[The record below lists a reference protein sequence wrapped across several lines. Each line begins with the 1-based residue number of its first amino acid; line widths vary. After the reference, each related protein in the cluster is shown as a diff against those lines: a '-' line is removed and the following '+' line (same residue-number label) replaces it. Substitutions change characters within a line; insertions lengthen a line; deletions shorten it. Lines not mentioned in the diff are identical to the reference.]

1 MNFLLI
7 IALFKIIFIKSNK
20 ILSLYYDID
29 VGRPNPEFVFP
40 KEDINYKTYFNTYL
54 PFSIFDTDFY
64 HLIQSQIINSTVI
77 RYKEKYRAD
86 YYITDISIGKHIVT
100 QFPLFLS
107 RDSITHFGDQ
117 GIALG
122 YHFQNEDMSV
132 VHRLYKDKIIDNL
145 RFAFNVD
152 NKQGEFH
159 FGGLPEHA
167 NIVNK
172 GSIKIDES
180 LPTWG
185 FHISNIKY
193 GGVDYKMN
201 LPSIIHTG
209 EYAMIYSSDVIN
221 LMINTLLK
229 TEIEEEKCS
238 VGTKVQYNESYFHCI
253 EEVLIGK
260 EIEFTFNNDM
270 TIHLNFSSLFSN
282 DRQSFVRSS
291 IFPFYNFTGAFI
303 GIQFIRLFDFVQ
315 FDFESKQVEFYSE
328 TIPITNSSSKYNL
341 TIGIICIS
349 ISSICLIM
357 CIILFI
363 FKVKLY

>member
-1 MNFLLI
+1 MNLLVI
-7 IALFKIIFIKSNK
+7 ITLFKIIFIKSNK

-40 KEDINYKTYFNTYL
+40 KEDIHYKTYFNTYL
-54 PFSIFDTDFY
+54 PFSLFDTDFY
-64 HLIQSQIINSTVI
+64 HLIQSQIINTTVI
-77 RYKEKYRAD
+77 HYKEKYKAD
-86 YYITDISIGKHIVT
+86 LYITDISIGNHIIT
-100 QFPLFLS
+100 QFPLYLS
-107 RDSITHFGDQ
+107 RDSISHFGDQ
-117 GIALG
+117 GISLG
-122 YHFQNEDMSV
+122 YHFQNEDMSI
-132 VHRLYKDKIIDNL
+132 VHRLYKDKVIDNL
-145 RFAFNVD
+145 RFAFNVG
-152 NKQGEFH
+152 NKQGGIH

-167 NIVNK
+167 KIVNK

-185 FHISNIKY
+185 FNITNIKY
-193 GGVDYKMN
+193 KGVDYKMD

-209 EYAMIYSSDVIN
+209 EFAMIYSSDVLN
-221 LMINTLLK
+221 LMIDTFLK

-238 VGTKVQYNESYFHCI
+238 VGKKAQYQERYFHCI
-253 EEVLIGK
+253 EEVLLGK

-270 TIHLNFSSLFSN
+270 KIRLNFSSLFSN
-282 DRQSFVRSS
+282 DRQSLVRSS

-303 GIQFIRLFDFVQ
+303 GIQFVRLFDYVQ

-328 TIPITNSSSKYNL
+328 NILITNSTSKNNQV
-341 TIGIICIS
+341 IGIICIS
-349 ISSICLIM
+349 ISLICLIM